1 MVMYM
6 SANTY
11 IIIPCYN
18 EAAAVL
24 RQTLNELLELRHEL
38 ILVDD
43 GSQVPLREE
52 LADLPLHILRHPVN
66 LGQGAALQTGMDYAK
81 TLNAERVLHFDAD
94 GQHRPEDIARFIDS
108 LEEGYDI
115 VLGSRF
121 LRLEDSGALPTRKKI
136 LLQAA
141 RLVNLA
147 FTGLWLTDA
156 HNGFRAL
163 NRRALQAINLQEN
176 RMAHAT
182 EILGQI
188 RRARLKVKEIPTLI
202 NYSEYSLRKGQKI
215 SNSLNILLDLIL
227 RKLL

>member
-1 MVMYM
+1 MVMSM
-6 SANTY
+6 SATTY

-18 EAAAVL
+18 EAVAVL

-43 GSQVPLREE
+43 GSQVPLRE
-52 LADLPLHILRHPVN
+52 LLDDMPLHILRHPVN

-121 LRLEDSGALPTRKKI
+121 LRLEDSGALPARKKI

-141 RLVNLA
+141 RLVNLV